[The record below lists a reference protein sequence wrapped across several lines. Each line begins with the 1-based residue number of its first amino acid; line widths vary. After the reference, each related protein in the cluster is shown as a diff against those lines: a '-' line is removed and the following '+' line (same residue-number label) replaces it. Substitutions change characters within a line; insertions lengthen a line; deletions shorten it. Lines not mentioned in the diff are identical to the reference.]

1 MTTLPDDFSPSS
13 SSGAISR
20 LLESVRKGDADAA
33 YTLMPLLYNELHRL
47 AMHYM
52 RSERAGH
59 TLQATALVNEAYLKL
74 VDQKEANWE
83 NRAHFIAVAAQVMR
97 NVLIDHARSRQRIK
111 RGGMQQKVPLEDV
124 VLISEEQT
132 DDLIAL
138 DSALERLAKIDS
150 RQSRIVELRY
160 FGGLT
165 VEQTAEVLGISPKTV
180 KRDWAVARAW
190 LHRELRST
198 QEPE

>member
-1 MTTLPDDFSPSS
+1 MSSQPSPSS
-13 SSGAISR
+13 STISQ
-20 LLESVRKGDADAA
+20 LLDSVRKGDADAA
-33 YTLMPLLYNELHRL
+33 FTLMPLLYNELHRL

-52 RSERAGH
+52 RSERPGH

-74 VDQKEANWE
+74 IDQREANWE
-83 NRAHFIAVAAQVMR
+83 SRSHFIAVAAQVMR
-97 NVLIDHARSRQRIK
+97 NVLIDHARGRQRVK
-111 RGGMQQKVPLEDV
+111 RGGLQQKVPLEDV

-138 DSALERLAKIDS
+138 DTAMKRLEEIDA

-190 LHRELRST
+190 LHRELRTARES
-198 QEPE
+198 E

>member
-1 MTTLPDDFSPSS
+1 
-13 SSGAISR
+13 
-20 LLESVRKGDADAA
+20 
-33 YTLMPLLYNELHRL
+33 MPLLYNELHRL

-52 RSERAGH
+52 RNERPGH

-74 VDQKEANWE
+74 IDQREANWE
-83 NRAHFIAVAAQVMR
+83 SRSHFIAVAAQVMR
-97 NVLIDHARSRQRIK
+97 NVLIDHARGRQRVK
-111 RGGMQQKVPLEDV
+111 RGGLQQKVPLEDV
-124 VLISEEQT
+124 VLISEEQS

-138 DSALERLAKIDS
+138 DTAMRRLSEIDE

-190 LHRELRST
+190 LHRELRTSR
-198 QEPE
+198 ESE

>member
-1 MTTLPDDFSPSS
+1 MSSQHSS
-13 SSGAISR
+13 SSSTIGH

-33 YTLMPLLYNELHRL
+33 FTLMPLLYNELHRL

-52 RSERAGH
+52 RNERPGH

-74 VDQKEANWE
+74 IDQREANWE
-83 NRAHFIAVAAQVMR
+83 SRAHFIAVAAQVMR
-97 NVLIDHARSRQRIK
+97 NVLIDHARGRQRVK
-111 RGGMQQKVPLEDV
+111 RGGLQQKVQLEDV

-138 DSALERLAKIDS
+138 DTAMKRLEEIDA

-180 KRDWAVARAW
+180 KRDWSVARAW
-190 LHRELRST
+190 LHRELRTARES
-198 QEPE
+198 

>member
-1 MTTLPDDFSPSS
+1 MSSQPPPSS
-13 SSGAISR
+13 STISQ
-20 LLESVRKGDADAA
+20 LLESVRKGDAEAA
-33 YTLMPLLYNELHRL
+33 FTLMPLLYSELHRL

-52 RSERAGH
+52 RSERPGH

-74 VDQKEANWE
+74 IDQREANWE
-83 NRAHFIAVAAQVMR
+83 SRSHFIAVAAQVMR
-97 NVLIDHARSRQRIK
+97 NVLIDHARGRQRVK
-111 RGGMQQKVPLEDV
+111 RGGLQQKVPLEDV

-138 DSALERLAKIDS
+138 DTAMKRLEQIDA

-190 LHRELRST
+190 LHRELRTARES
-198 QEPE
+198 E

>member
-1 MTTLPDDFSPSS
+1 MSSHPSPPSS
-13 SSGAISR
+13 TISQ

-33 YTLMPLLYNELHRL
+33 FTLMPLLYNELHRL

-52 RSERAGH
+52 RSERQGH

-74 VDQKEANWE
+74 IDQREANWE
-83 NRAHFIAVAAQVMR
+83 SRSHFIAVAAQVMR
-97 NVLIDHARSRQRIK
+97 NVLIDHARGRQRVK
-111 RGGMQQKVPLEDV
+111 RGGLQQKVPLEDV

-138 DSALERLAKIDS
+138 DTAMKRLEEIDA

-190 LHRELRST
+190 LHRELRTARES
-198 QEPE
+198 E

>member
-1 MTTLPDDFSPSS
+1 MSSQPSPSS
-13 SSGAISR
+13 STISQ
-20 LLESVRKGDADAA
+20 LLDSVRKGDADAA
-33 YTLMPLLYNELHRL
+33 FTLMPLLYNELHRL

-52 RSERAGH
+52 RSERPGH

-74 VDQKEANWE
+74 IDQRAANWE
-83 NRAHFIAVAAQVMR
+83 SRSHFIAVAAQVMR
-97 NVLIDHARSRQRIK
+97 NVLIDHARGRQRVK
-111 RGGMQQKVPLEDV
+111 RGGLQQKVPLEDV

-138 DSALERLAKIDS
+138 DTAMKRLEEIDA

-190 LHRELRST
+190 LHRELRTARES
-198 QEPE
+198 E